1 MAFARPLLCEVTA
14 RGIDGLGHV
23 REVLLGVEAVDDLNR
38 IGKVLVGEVPDP
50 RGPIAEHGLAR
61 CAIEA
66 APRGLTHDA
75 RREDARRRVRVLVR
89 RAFDRSRVAD

>member
-1 MAFARPLLCEVTA
+1 M
-14 RGIDGLGHV
+14 
-23 REVLLGVEAVDDLNR
+23 EAVDDLNR